1 MPGLS
6 SSRLPL
12 ILHALPRGLTIVFF
26 MNNLFSPHQAVCVTL
41 QPPAL
46 QWGTA
51 ERREQPAAPVLAE
64 PALCLPA
71 LQTGLK

>member
-1 MPGLS
+1 MLWVTFLIFHIFQLMCFTDCSLPGRAASLAMPGLS
-6 SSRLPL
+6 CSRLPL

-46 QWGTA
+46 
-51 ERREQPAAPVLAE
+51 
-64 PALCLPA
+64 
-71 LQTGLK
+71 